1 MESKKATRRVAYVVS
16 RLPKITETFILYEI
30 LELQRLGLDV
40 SVFAIQRE
48 HEGVMHAEAVPL
60 IEQAHYGKLTSWE
73 VVTAQLSWLLHSPR
87 AYVNAWWRAIKGNL
101 RSPKFLVRAFY
112 VVPLAAHFG
121 RRMQQLEI
129 QHVHATWATHPALAA
144 YVIRILTGIPYSFAA
159 HSHEIYVDRTMLGEK
174 IRRSEFFITI
184 SEYNRKL
191 LTDLYGR
198 EAGEKMHLVRCGVDT
213 ELFCPRPQ
221 RGRNKLFTILCVA
234 SLETHK
240 GHTYLIKACAE
251 LKKRDVAFRCLLVGE
266 GNCRRALESLIRAR
280 GLVDQVQLLGRQ
292 DRDRIAALMHE
303 ADVLTLQSVMT
314 PSGMSEGI
322 PVSLMEAM
330 AAGLPVIASSIRG
343 IPELVEHGRTGLLIP
358 DGDAVALTEAL
369 MKIYSSPELARALGS
384 RGREKV
390 IQNYNLRANT
400 QLKALL
406 FEEGALAR
414 ITTPTAVAA

>member
-1 MESKKATRRVAYVVS
+1 
-16 RLPKITETFILYEI
+16 
-30 LELQRLGLDV
+30 
-40 SVFAIQRE
+40 
-48 HEGVMHAEAVPL
+48 
-60 IEQAHYGKLTSWE
+60 
-73 VVTAQLSWLLHSPR
+73 
-87 AYVNAWWRAIKGNL
+87 
-101 RSPKFLVRAFY
+101 
-112 VVPLAAHFG
+112 
-121 RRMQQLEI
+121 
-129 QHVHATWATHPALAA
+129 
-144 YVIRILTGIPYSFAA
+144 
-159 HSHEIYVDRTMLGEK
+159 MLGEK

-198 EAGEKMHLVRCGVDT
+198 EAAEKMHLVRCGVDT
-213 ELFCPRPQ
+213 ELFCPPPQ
-221 RGRNKLFTILCVA
+221 TGRNTLFTILCVA

-384 RGREKV
+384 RGRERV